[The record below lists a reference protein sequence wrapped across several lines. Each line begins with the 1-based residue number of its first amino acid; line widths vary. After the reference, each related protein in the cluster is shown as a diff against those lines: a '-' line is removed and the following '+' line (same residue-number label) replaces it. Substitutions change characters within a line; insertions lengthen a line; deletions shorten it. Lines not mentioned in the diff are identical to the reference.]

1 MLIYNTT
8 FHVEMNDARN
18 FVIWLNECY
27 IPEVEQSGELRNP
40 RILRILSHKEQDSEC
55 FSLQWEVEDSAAL
68 HRWHTKQGARL
79 NEEMLKIFKDKVIGF
94 PTLME
99 VINTACK
106 GKDYFGNRSRY
117 KYHGLWSAEGDRSKT
132 SSHGLGSDRPEKMY
146 RSVLEIEAYL
156 RTGAGSD
163 FLLFA

>member
-8 FHVEMNDARN
+8 CHVEMNDARN

-27 IPEVEQSGELRNP
+27 ILEVEQSGELRNP

-79 NEEMLKIFKDKVIGF
+79 NEEMQKIFK
-94 PTLME
+94 E
-99 VINTACK
+99 
-106 GKDYFGNRSRY
+106 
-117 KYHGLWSAEGDRSKT
+117 
-132 SSHGLGSDRPEKMY
+132 EKLY
-146 RSVLEIEAYL
+146 Y
-156 RTGAGSD
+156 D
-163 FLLFA
+163 FLR